1 MNDRILDWA
10 MKKQSIAQTGLA
22 YCRDEFDRERYT
34 ELRELSAEMLAERT
48 ELPVG
53 RVRELFCGESG
64 YQTPKLDTRAAIVE
78 DGRILL
84 VRERDGRWALPG
96 GWCDVDRSVAEN
108 TVKEALEET
117 GLTVE
122 AERLIAVQDWRR
134 HNACNYIYGIIK
146 IFVLCRAIG
155 GEFAQNIE
163 TTETA
168 YFSAEELPEQLA
180 VEKTSREQAL
190 MCLDAAAG
198 RLPGVLFD

>member
-10 MKKQSIAQTGLA
+10 MKIQSIAQTGLA

-198 RLPGVLFD
+198 RLPEVLFD

>member
-10 MKKQSIAQTGLA
+10 MKIQSIAQAGLA

-34 ELRELSAEMLAERT
+34 ELREMSAQMLAERT
-48 ELPVG
+48 ELPVD

-84 VRERDGRWALPG
+84 VHERDERWALPG

-108 TVKEALEET
+108 TIKEAREET

-134 HNACNYIYGIIK
+134 HNACNYMYGIIK
-146 IFVLCRAIG
+146 IFVLCRATG
-155 GEFAQNIE
+155 GEFERNIE

-168 YFSAEELPEQLA
+168 YFSADEIPEQLA
-180 VEKTSREQAL
+180 VEKTTREQVL

-198 RLPGVLFD
+198 RQQGVLFD

>member
-1 MNDRILDWA
+1 
-10 MKKQSIAQTGLA
+10 MKIQSIAQAGLA

-34 ELRELSAEMLAERT
+34 ELREMSAQMLAERT
-48 ELPVG
+48 ELPVD

-84 VRERDGRWALPG
+84 VHERDERWALPG

-108 TVKEALEET
+108 TIKEAREET

-134 HNACNYIYGIIK
+134 HNACNYMYGIIK
-146 IFVLCRAIG
+146 IFVLCRATG
-155 GEFAQNIE
+155 GEFERNIE

-168 YFSAEELPEQLA
+168 YFSADEIPEQLA
-180 VEKTSREQAL
+180 VEKTTREQIL

-198 RLPGVLFD
+198 RQQGVLFD

>member
-1 MNDRILDWA
+1 MNDKILDWA
-10 MKKQSIAQTGLA
+10 MKIQSIAQTGLA

-180 VEKTSREQAL
+180 VEKTSREQVL
-190 MCLDAAAG
+190 MCFDAAAG

>member
-10 MKKQSIAQTGLA
+10 MKIQGIAQAGLA

-48 ELPVG
+48 ELSVG

>member
-10 MKKQSIAQTGLA
+10 MKIQSIAQAGLA
-22 YCRDEFDRERYT
+22 YCRDEFDRERYA

-48 ELPVG
+48 ELSVG

>member
-10 MKKQSIAQTGLA
+10 MKIQSIAQTGLA

-168 YFSAEELPEQLA
+168 YFSAEELPEKLA

>member
-10 MKKQSIAQTGLA
+10 MKIQSIAQTGLA

-180 VEKTSREQAL
+180 VEKPSREQAL

>member
-10 MKKQSIAQTGLA
+10 MKIQSIAQTGLA

-84 VRERDGRWALPG
+84 ARARRAVGASGRMVR
-96 GWCDVDRSVAEN
+96 C
-108 TVKEALEET
+108 
-117 GLTVE
+117 
-122 AERLIAVQDWRR
+122 
-134 HNACNYIYGIIK
+134 
-146 IFVLCRAIG
+146 
-155 GEFAQNIE
+155 
-163 TTETA
+163 
-168 YFSAEELPEQLA
+168 
-180 VEKTSREQAL
+180 
-190 MCLDAAAG
+190 
-198 RLPGVLFD
+198 

>member
-10 MKKQSIAQTGLA
+10 MKIQSIAQTGLA

-64 YQTPKLDTRAAIVE
+64 NQTPKLDTRAAIVE

>member
-10 MKKQSIAQTGLA
+10 MKIQSIAQAGLA

-34 ELRELSAEMLAERT
+34 ELRELSAQMLAERT

-108 TVKEALEET
+108 TVKEAREET

-134 HNACNYIYGIIK
+134 HNACNYMYGIIK
-146 IFVLCRAIG
+146 IFVLCRATG
-155 GEFAQNIE
+155 GEFERNIE

-168 YFSAEELPEQLA
+168 YFSADEIPEQLA
-180 VEKTSREQAL
+180 VEKTTREQVL
-190 MCLDAAAG
+190 MCLDAAG
-198 RLPGVLFD
+198 RQQGVLFD

>member
-10 MKKQSIAQTGLA
+10 MKIQSIAQAGLA

-34 ELRELSAEMLAERT
+34 ELREMSAQMLAERT
-48 ELPVG
+48 DLPVD

-84 VRERDGRWALPG
+84 VHERDERWALPG

-108 TVKEALEET
+108 TIKEAREET

-134 HNACNYIYGIIK
+134 HNACNYMYGIIK
-146 IFVLCRAIG
+146 IFVLCRATG
-155 GEFAQNIE
+155 GEFERNIE

-168 YFSAEELPEQLA
+168 YFSADEIPEQLA
-180 VEKTSREQAL
+180 VEKTTREQIL

-198 RLPGVLFD
+198 RQQGVLFD

>member
-1 MNDRILDWA
+1 MNDRILDCA
-10 MKKQSIAQTGLA
+10 MKIQSIAQTGLA

>member
-10 MKKQSIAQTGLA
+10 MKIQSIAQTGLA

-134 HNACNYIYGIIK
+134 HACNYIYGIIK

>member
-10 MKKQSIAQTGLA
+10 MKIQSIAQTGLA

-168 YFSAEELPEQLA
+168 YFSAEELPERLA

>member
-10 MKKQSIAQTGLA
+10 MKIQSIAQTGLA

>member
-10 MKKQSIAQTGLA
+10 MKIQSIAQTGLA
-22 YCRDEFDRERYT
+22 YCRDEFDRERYI

>member
-10 MKKQSIAQTGLA
+10 MKIQSIAQTGLA

-84 VRERDGRWALPG
+84 VRERDGRWVLPG

>member
-1 MNDRILDWA
+1 MNDKILDWA
-10 MKKQSIAQTGLA
+10 MKIQSIAQTGLA

-48 ELPVG
+48 ELSVG

>member
-10 MKKQSIAQTGLA
+10 MKIQSIAQTGLA

-134 HNACNYIYGIIK
+134 HNACSYIYGIIK

>member
-10 MKKQSIAQTGLA
+10 MKIQSIAQAGLA
-22 YCRDEFDRERYT
+22 YCRDEFDRERYA

-48 ELPVG
+48 ELSVG

-64 YQTPKLDTRAAIVE
+64 YQTPKLDTRAAIVD

>member
-10 MKKQSIAQTGLA
+10 MKIQSIAQTGLA

-146 IFVLCRAIG
+146 IIVLCRAIG

>member
-10 MKKQSIAQTGLA
+10 MKIQSIAQAGLA

-34 ELRELSAEMLAERT
+34 ELREMSAQMLAERT
-48 ELPVG
+48 ELPVD

-84 VRERDGRWALPG
+84 VHERDERWALPG

-108 TVKEALEET
+108 TIKEAREET

-134 HNACNYIYGIIK
+134 HNAGNYMYGIIK
-146 IFVLCRAIG
+146 IFVLCRATG
-155 GEFAQNIE
+155 GEFERNIE

-168 YFSAEELPEQLA
+168 YFSADEIPEQLA
-180 VEKTSREQAL
+180 VEKTTREQVL

-198 RLPGVLFD
+198 RQQGVLFD

>member
-10 MKKQSIAQTGLA
+10 MKIQSIAQTGLA

-108 TVKEALEET
+108 TVTEALEET

>member
-10 MKKQSIAQTGLA
+10 MKIQSIAQTGLA

-84 VRERDGRWALPG
+84 VRERDGRCALPG

>member
-10 MKKQSIAQTGLA
+10 MKIQSIAQTGLA

-84 VRERDGRWALPG
+84 VRERDGRWALLG

>member
-10 MKKQSIAQTGLA
+10 MKIQSIAQTGLA

-84 VRERDGRWALPG
+84 VRERDGRWARPG

>member
-10 MKKQSIAQTGLA
+10 MKIQSIAQTGLA

-146 IFVLCRAIG
+146 IFVLCSAIG

-190 MCLDAAAG
+190 TCLDAAAG

>member
-10 MKKQSIAQTGLA
+10 MKIQSIAQTGLA

-122 AERLIAVQDWRR
+122 AERLTPFRTGGGTMPATTYTVSLRYSCSAVRSAANSHRISKRPRR
-134 HNACNYIYGIIK
+134 R
-146 IFVLCRAIG
+146 IFRRRSCR
-155 GEFAQNIE
+155 
-163 TTETA
+163 
-168 YFSAEELPEQLA
+168 SSLPLKRPP
-180 VEKTSREQAL
+180 VSR
-190 MCLDAAAG
+190 
-198 RLPGVLFD
+198 R

>member
-10 MKKQSIAQTGLA
+10 MKIQSIAQTGLA

-64 YQTPKLDTRAAIVE
+64 YQTPKLDTRTAIVE

-84 VRERDGRWALPG
+84 VRERDGRWSLPG

-168 YFSAEELPEQLA
+168 YFSAEELPERLA

>member
-10 MKKQSIAQTGLA
+10 MKIQSIAQTGLA

-122 AERLIAVQDWRR
+122 AERHIAVQDWRR

>member
-10 MKKQSIAQTGLA
+10 MKIQSIAQAVLA

-34 ELRELSAEMLAERT
+34 ELREMSAQMLAERT
-48 ELPVG
+48 ELPVD

-84 VRERDGRWALPG
+84 VHERDERWALPG

-108 TVKEALEET
+108 TIKEAREET

-134 HNACNYIYGIIK
+134 HNACNYMYGIIK
-146 IFVLCRAIG
+146 IFVLCRATG
-155 GEFAQNIE
+155 GEFGRNIE

-168 YFSAEELPEQLA
+168 YFSADEIPEQLA
-180 VEKTSREQAL
+180 VEKTTREQIL

-198 RLPGVLFD
+198 RQQGVLFD

>member
-10 MKKQSIAQTGLA
+10 MKIQSIAQTGLA

-34 ELRELSAEMLAERT
+34 ELRELSAEMLAER
-48 ELPVG
+48 PVG

>member
-10 MKKQSIAQTGLA
+10 MKIQSIAQTGLA

-53 RVRELFCGESG
+53 RVRELFCGESC

>member
-10 MKKQSIAQTGLA
+10 MKIQSIAQTGLA

-168 YFSAEELPEQLA
+168 YFSAEELPEQFA

>member
-10 MKKQSIAQTGLA
+10 MKIQSIAQAGLA
-22 YCRDEFDRERYT
+22 YCRDVFDRERYT
-34 ELRELSAEMLAERT
+34 ELREMSAQMLAERT
-48 ELPVG
+48 ELPVD

-84 VRERDGRWALPG
+84 VHERDERWALPG

-108 TVKEALEET
+108 TIKEAREET

-122 AERLIAVQDWRR
+122 AERLIAVQEWRR
-134 HNACNYIYGIIK
+134 HNACNYMYGIIK
-146 IFVLCRAIG
+146 IFVLCRATG
-155 GEFAQNIE
+155 GEFERNIE

-168 YFSAEELPEQLA
+168 YFSADEIPEQLA
-180 VEKTSREQAL
+180 VEKTTREQIL

-198 RLPGVLFD
+198 RQQGVLFD

>member
-10 MKKQSIAQTGLA
+10 MKIQSIAQTGLA

-146 IFVLCRAIG
+146 IFVLCSAIG

>member
-10 MKKQSIAQTGLA
+10 MKIQSIAQTGLA

-155 GEFAQNIE
+155 GEFAQHIE